1 MKPSLSLETST
12 LFNTVFKLLL
22 LLKQEFGA
30 AFQELTKDAV
40 LLTSLKQK

>member
-1 MKPSLSLETST
+1 MKPSLSLEMST
-12 LFNTVFKLLL
+12 LFNIVLKLLL

-30 AFQELTKDAV
+30 AFQEVTKNVV